1 MLRLLLTGLLCLTAV
16 FVFPAFSSGEKNP
29 EVSNAVD
36 DYINKHLYLA
46 RLVHQESGI
55 PLPVILAVAGLESNW
70 GRSELAR
77 YANNHFGIKASD
89 WGAEVY
95 CKTTTEYYYGTYIA
109 SRTEACFRRYRL
121 IRDSYMDFYDF
132 LRSRP
137 YYRNLF
143 NYSSGDY
150 RSWAIGL
157 QQANYGTDPNYAS
170 KLLRIIYDYRLD
182 EVR

>member
-1 MLRLLLTGLLCLTAV
+1 MNNLRLLLICLYAIMV
-16 FVFPAFSSGEKNP
+16 LPAFSSDQRKPGAATAAK
-29 EVSNAVD
+29 

-46 RLVHQESGI
+46 RLVHRESGI
-55 PLPVILAVAGLESNW
+55 PLPLILAVAGLESNW

-77 YANNHFGIKASD
+77 YANNHFGIKAKD
-89 WGAEVY
+89 WEAAIY
-95 CKTTTEYYYGTYIA
+95 CKTTTEYYYGSYVA
-109 SRTEACFRRYRL
+109 SETEACFRRYRL

-137 YYRNLF
+137 YYRKLF
-143 NYSSGDY
+143 EYSSLDY
-150 RSWAIGL
+150 RSWAVGL

-182 EVR
+182 EIR